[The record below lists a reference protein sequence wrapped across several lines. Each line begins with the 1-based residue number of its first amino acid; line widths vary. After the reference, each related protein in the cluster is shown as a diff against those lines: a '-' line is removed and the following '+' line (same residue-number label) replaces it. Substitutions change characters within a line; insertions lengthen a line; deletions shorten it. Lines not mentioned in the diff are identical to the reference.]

1 MAGEGVPKP
10 GRFGDLKALRQSR
23 QAPEHEDLPGV
34 EGVVLEP
41 EVLQASQ
48 EPPLPPLR
56 GRKPSPL
63 SKSRNPEYRQ
73 RSLWLRDAVYFAAE
87 VQLIE
92 QFGKSKDM
100 SELVGELLEAW
111 CVQQKALLS
120 EKSI

>member
-10 GRFGDLKALRQSR
+10 GRFGDLRALRQSR
-23 QAPEHEDLPGV
+23 QAPEQEDLSMA
-34 EGVVLEP
+34 EVVLEP
-41 EVLQASQ
+41 EFPQALQ

-100 SELVGELLEAW
+100 SELVGELLEVW
-111 CVQQKALLS
+111 CLQQKVLLS
-120 EKSI
+120 QKNI

>member
-10 GRFGDLKALRQSR
+10 GRFGDLRALRQSR
-23 QAPEHEDLPGV
+23 QAPEQEDLSMA
-34 EGVVLEP
+34 EVVLEP
-41 EVLQASQ
+41 EFPQASQ

-100 SELVGELLEAW
+100 SELVGELLEVW
-111 CVQQKALLS
+111 CLQQKVLLS
-120 EKSI
+120 QKNI